1 MIDDRSVTE
10 RSLNT
15 NGMETSATKNLRIL
29 YVEDD
34 DVARENGIEYLE
46 NYFDYIYAA
55 SDAFE
60 GLKLYREHHP
70 EIIITDIQMPKL
82 NGLEFIKQIRKEN
95 KETHIIVITAFSDT
109 SYLLQAIELQLIKY
123 LIKPVQESAF
133 KEALQLC
140 VDSIRNKDS
149 NVIEIAKNVFF
160 DRYNQTL
167 FDRGEMVAL
176 RTKELLLLNLLLKYK
191 NRYVTYSEIENHVWR
206 ESVMSADAL
215 KTLIK
220 NLKAK
225 LPANLISNLS
235 GTGYK
240 IEC

>member
-1 MIDDRSVTE
+1 MD
-10 RSLNT
+10 
-15 NGMETSATKNLRIL
+15 TSATKNLHVL

-46 NYFDYIYAA
+46 NYFDHVYAA
-55 SDAFE
+55 SDAFQ
-60 GLKLYREHHP
+60 GLKLYREFNP
-70 EIIITDIQMPKL
+70 DIIITDIQMPKF

-95 KETHIIVITAFSDT
+95 TETQIIVITAHSDT
-109 SYLLQAIELQLIKY
+109 SYLLQAIELRLIKY
-123 LIKPVQESAF
+123 LIKPVQESLF

-140 VDSIRNKDS
+140 IDSIRTKDS
-149 NVIEIAKNVFF
+149 NIIELSQNTFF
-160 DRYNQTL
+160 DGYNQTL
-167 FDRGEMVAL
+167 MREGEMVAL
-176 RTKELLLLNLLLKYK
+176 RTKELQLLTLLLKYK
-191 NRYVTYSEIENHVWR
+191 NRYVTYPEIENHIWR
-206 ESVMSADAL
+206 ESAMSADAL

-225 LPANLISNLS
+225 LPPNLIVNLS